1 MRTGILCFGVAVL
14 VAASACNRND
24 LPGRNQ
30 QAGNIT
36 LTGCLQSGEQGLA
49 APPEGV
55 ADQFVLANA
64 KTPAQS
70 ADPAAPTGPLY
81 ILDGNKGEFRQ
92 HLSQQVEV
100 IGELKDSSAAGSPQH
115 FEVDSVRMIAAS
127 CSR

>member
-14 VAASACNRND
+14 VAATACNRNGTPRD
-24 LPGRNQ
+24 Q

-55 ADQFVLANA
+55 AADQFVLANA

-70 ADPAAPTGPLY
+70 ADPAGSTGPLY
-81 ILDGNKGEFRQ
+81 ILDGNKDEFRQ

-115 FEVDSVRMIAAS
+115 FDVDSVRMIAAS

>member
-1 MRTGILCFGVAVL
+1 MRTGILCFGMAVL

-24 LPGRNQ
+24 TPRNQ

-36 LTGCLQSGEQGLA
+36 MTGCLQSGEQGLA

-55 ADQFVLANA
+55 APDQFVLANA

-70 ADPAAPTGPLY
+70 ADPAASTGPLY
-81 ILDGNKGEFRQ
+81 ILDGNKDELRQ

-100 IGELKDSSAAGSPQH
+100 IGELKDSSAPGSPQRLDV
-115 FEVDSVRMIAAS
+115 ESVRMIASS
-127 CSR
+127 CAR